1 MIKIS
6 SFPQLEIGNLFVT
19 HCSTTINKIFCHD
32 SHFCDV
38 KMLWHKCAIWQLKMN
53 CTQVAQF
60 SLNR

>member
-19 HCSTTINKIFCHD
+19 DCSTTINKIFCYD

-53 CTQVAQF
+53 CT
-60 SLNR
+60 